1 MNDERRGLPSA
12 SAMYRLEQCPGSHHF
27 IGQLRGQGLLLD
39 FPNRYGTSGT
49 KIHAWLA
56 ARRNEREKLELSSDE
71 VFTAGACEK
80 LRDELIVQWFGS
92 LIDVDDPPPNLA
104 ILREKR
110 FWYRRGIVPVF
121 SGQMDV
127 VIIDHKKDRAWNCNY
142 KTGRIEPE
150 PLSDNRQLRAETVLL
165 KSAFG
170 SLKEIQA
177 SIVEP
182 WVSWDREFVRYDEST
197 LLAAESHILQIV
209 DRLSWDT
216 ESFQAGDW
224 CRYCPARFRCKA
236 ARDFISRTYQV
247 TKAFNANLASFPR
260 GKDGDKII
268 DNIALVRGLL
278 DSIEDGYKSL
288 LATEPEALADHYLH
302 EGREN
307 RWVTEIKT
315 ARETLA
321 PLLTSEEFDG
331 CARWS
336 VSQLEKRFL
345 AKRGLKG
352 EEGEKAFIA
361 FMGNLIGTTKSEPY
375 ISKITKAER
384 TRRAEKLKAL
394 TQ

>member
-27 IGQLRGQGLLLD
+27 IGQLRDQGLLLD
-39 FPNRYGTSGT
+39 LPNKYGSSGT
-49 KIHAWLA
+49 KIHAWLG
-56 ARRNEREKLELSSDE
+56 ARRTEREKLELSSDE
-71 VFTAGACEK
+71 LFTAGACEK
-80 LRDELIVQWFGS
+80 LRDELIGQWFGS

-121 SGQMDV
+121 SGQIDV
-127 VIIDHKKDRAWNCNY
+127 VIIDRKKDRAWNCNY

-150 PLSDNRQLRAETVLL
+150 PLPDNRQLRVETVLL

-182 WVSWDREFVRYDEST
+182 WVSWEREFVRYDEST
-197 LLAAESHILQIV
+197 LPAAESHVLQIV

-216 ESFQAGDW
+216 ETFNAGEW
-224 CRYCPARFRCKA
+224 CRYCPARVRCKA
-236 ARDFISRTYQV
+236 ARDFISQTYRV
-247 TKAFNANLASFPR
+247 AKAFNANLANFPR

-278 DSIEDGYKSL
+278 DSIEDGYKNV
-288 LATEPEALADHYLH
+288 LATEPEALEGHYLH
-302 EGREN
+302 EGKRN
-307 RWVTEIKT
+307 RWITNLSA
-315 ARETLA
+315 ARQTLA
-321 PLLTSEEFDG
+321 PLLSGEEFDD

-336 VSQLEKRFL
+336 VSRLEKRFL
-345 AKRGLKG
+345 AKGNLKG
-352 EEGEKAFIA
+352 EEGEEAFA
-361 FMGNLIGTTKSEPY
+361 SFMGQLIGTTNDAPY

-384 TRRAEKLKAL
+384 TRRAEKAKAL